1 MPRLILSVQLP
12 CGGNWEGS
20 GLISMA
26 LVGHTAMHLPQA
38 THPPFG
44 TTLLS
49 RTSMAWNEHSFTQ
62 RLHRTQVL

>member
-12 CGGNWEGS
+12 WGGNWDGN
-20 GLISMA
+20 GRISMA
-26 LVGHTAMHLPQA
+26 LVGQTAMHLPHA

-49 RTSMAWNEHSFTQ
+49 RTSMAWNEHSFTH
-62 RLHRTQVL
+62 RLHWTQVL